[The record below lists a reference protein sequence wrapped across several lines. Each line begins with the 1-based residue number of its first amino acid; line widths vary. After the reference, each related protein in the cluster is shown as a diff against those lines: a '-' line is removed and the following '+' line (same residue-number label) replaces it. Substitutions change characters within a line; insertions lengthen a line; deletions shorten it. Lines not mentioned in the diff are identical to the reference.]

1 MKIPKFEKGGIIYEN
16 PIILG
21 DYDREYVIPLID
33 PQQYLKIYHRTKNR
47 RIKKKA
53 LKKCPMLYLQERIK
67 KNIGLGSNMKNF
79 EIKIN
84 GEKIEK
90 EVE

>member
-1 MKIPKFEKGGIIYEN
+1 MKIPKFEKGGIISEN
-16 PIILG
+16 SIILG

-47 RIKKKA
+47 RIKKKV

-67 KNIGLGSNMKNF
+67 KSIGLGSNMKNF

-90 EVE
+90 EAE

>member
-1 MKIPKFEKGGIIYEN
+1 LKIPKFTKGGIICKS

-53 LKKCPMLYLQERIK
+53 LKKCPILSLQKRIEK
-67 KNIGLGSNMKNF
+67 SIGLGSNMKNF

-84 GEKIEK
+84 GKKIEK

>member
-1 MKIPKFEKGGIIYEN
+1 MKIPKFAKGGIICKN

-47 RIKKKA
+47 RIKKKV
-53 LKKCPMLYLQERIK
+53 LKKCPMLYLQKQITK
-67 KNIGLGSNMKNF
+67 SIGLGSNMENF

-84 GEKIEK
+84 GKKIEK